1 MKKIFFLLLP
11 LFLFKPSLFAQCG
24 SGACP
29 PGAVNVLPAG
39 GIIATGTTYCISG
52 PINNTTAYTVNGTLI
67 IQSGSVTVGDLTVG
81 KTGSIVVNGGG
92 RLMAN
97 SYTGEATAPAS
108 VVSNVTVCSNGYLY
122 FSGAINPGET
132 NFTINDYGMFVIHG
146 SWSTIISDT
155 WFKLGMGSIVEMCSS
170 FIFQNSTG
178 FFTET
183 SGGPSYVVT
192 RGAMANYAG
201 SGYLSTL
208 GAASQIKWDIS
219 GGPVAWVTHPAANT
233 CTSASCATMLP
244 PGSVDNGLCGSV
256 ADSYQLILLPL
267 RFLDVEE
274 QLSGGDLLITAALGD
289 TLPAERIVLEGA
301 ADGVHFAATVYTAVS
316 GAGNSYRFTL
326 PAFAAGNYYRVQAIG
341 NDGSVYSKV
350 LPPLGDGWSPRP
362 GQVRVF
368 PVPATN
374 FVYVSTAPD
383 EKVTSAVVIN
393 CMGQVLRSIPFSA
406 GNTVVRCE
414 LPAALS
420 AGIYFIR
427 LTEMGRTPLTVRVLK
442 TPY

>member
-1 MKKIFFLLLP
+1 MKKIVFLLLP
-11 LFLFKPSLFAQCG
+11 FLLFQSSLFAQCG

-29 PGAVNVLPAG
+29 MGAVNTLPAG
-39 GIIATGTTYCISG
+39 GTIAAGTTYCVSG

-81 KTGSIVVNGGG
+81 KTGSIIVNGGG

-108 VVSNVTVCSNGYLY
+108 MISNVTVCTNGYLY
-122 FSGAINPGET
+122 FTGAINPGET
-132 NFTINDYGMFVIHG
+132 NFTVNDYGLFVIHG

-155 WFKLGMGSIVEMCSS
+155 WFRLGMGSIVEMCSS
-170 FIFQNSTG
+170 FIFQTSTG

-183 SGGPSYVVT
+183 STGPSYVVT

-208 GAASQIKWDIS
+208 GAGSQIMWDIP

-233 CTSASCATMLP
+233 CTGASCGPMLP

-256 ADSYQLILLPL
+256 ADSYLIALLPL
-267 RFLDVEE
+267 QFVDVAE
-274 QLSGGDLLITAALGD
+274 QLSGGDLLITAELEDA
-289 TLPAERIVLEGA
+289 LPAQRIVLEGA
-301 ADGVHFAATVYTAVS
+301 ADGIHFTPTVYTAVA
-316 GAGNSYRFTL
+316 GTGNSYRFTL
-326 PAFAAGNYYRVQAIG
+326 PAAAAGNYYRVQAIG
-341 NDGSVYSKV
+341 DDGSVYSKV
-350 LPPLGDGWSPRP
+350 LPPLEDNWSPGG
-362 GQVRVF
+362 GQARAF
-368 PVPATN
+368 PDPATS

-383 EKVTSAVVIN
+383 EKITSAVVIN
-393 CMGQVLRSIPFSA
+393 CLGQVLRSIPFSA
-406 GNTVVRCE
+406 GDTVVRCE
-414 LPAALS
+414 LPPSLP

-427 LTEMGRTPLTVRVLK
+427 LTGRGGTALTVRVLR
-442 TPY
+442 TP

>member
-1 MKKIFFLLLP
+1 MQSALALHRFFLYVQTLLNRIAKPMKKIFFLLLTLL
-11 LFLFKPSLFAQCG
+11 LFQLSLFAQCG

-29 PGAVNVLPAG
+29 PGAINTLPAG

-52 PINNTTAYTVNGTLI
+52 TISNTTAYTVNGTLI

-81 KTGSIVVNGGG
+81 KTGSIIVHGGG

-97 SYTGEATAPAS
+97 SYTGDATAPAS
-108 VVSNVTVCSNGYLY
+108 AVSNVTVCTNGYLY

-132 NFTINDYGMFVIHG
+132 NFTVNDYGMFVIHG

-170 FIFQNSTG
+170 FVFQSSTG

-192 RGAMANYAG
+192 RSAMANYAG
-201 SGYLSTL
+201 SGYLSNL
-208 GAASQIKWDIS
+208 GAGSQIKWDIP

-233 CTSASCATMLP
+233 CTGASCGPMLP

-256 ADSYQLILLPL
+256 AESYLIILLPL
-267 RFLDVEE
+267 GPLDVQE
-274 QLSGGDLLITAALGD
+274 QL
-289 TLPAERIVLEGA
+289 
-301 ADGVHFAATVYTAVS
+301 
-316 GAGNSYRFTL
+316 
-326 PAFAAGNYYRVQAIG
+326 
-341 NDGSVYSKV
+341 
-350 LPPLGDGWSPRP
+350 PPSGDGWSPSP
-362 GQVRVF
+362 GEVHVF
-368 PVPATN
+368 PDPATN
-374 FVYVSTAPD
+374 FVDVSTAPN
-383 EKVTSAVVIN
+383 EKITSAVVIN

-406 GNTVVRCE
+406 GNRVVRCE
-414 LPAALS
+414 LPASLP

-427 LTEMGRTPLTVRVLK
+427 LMARNRTPLTVRVMK
-442 TPY
+442 TP